1 MSNSPLRMYV
11 AYKTANFIQGHPGDY
26 DVHSPAVPD
35 TPAKYSVFKYTDET
49 APGSGKKLEG
59 AIGEPIMFA
68 FPEDLDINLIK
79 NAPDISTATLVGGRA
94 KSRRG
99 RRGGK
104 RNSKKTY
111 KK

>member
-1 MSNSPLRMYV
+1 MSNSSLKMYV
-11 AYKTANFIQGHPGDY
+11 AYKTANFIQGHEGDPG
-26 DVHSPAVPD
+26 VHSPAVLD
-35 TPAKYSVFKYTDET
+35 TPAKYSVFEYTDET
-49 APGSGKKLEG
+49 APGSGKKLKG

-68 FPEDLDINLIK
+68 FPKELDINLIAS
-79 NAPDISTATLVGGRA
+79 APDISRATLVGGRA

-99 RRGGK
+99 RRGGR